1 MKKMRTV
8 NLIKKLDKK
17 TFEAITECVKVA
29 ELSGIKIYLVGGI
42 VRDALLSKNINDVDI
57 TVEGNAKEF
66 VEILECYASVKK
78 VKYNENLPT
87 AKVLFKNGVEIDFA
101 STRAEVYEKFGDLPK
116 IVKTGCPLKEDVV
129 RRDFTVNAIAISLNS
144 ENLFEV
150 IDYLDGVKDLER
162 KKLRILHNKSFFDDP
177 SRMIRGLKFA
187 ERLGFTLDE
196 QTLNLQNEY
205 LSNPLKN
212 IPLERVKKELKDL
225 FSLNTKAAYNDF
237 IKQKLYKLVMSGEG
251 EFVSSQKIKEQLFS
265 FDVADEDLWLLYFLS
280 LFSGGNPQEKLN
292 LTARENKI
300 ISEMHEFLQNKP
312 VFQDKYSIYSY
323 FINKDYL
330 SVVFY
335 AMFVDEEVAKTFF
348 KIRKTKINTTGYD
361 LQNLGIKQGK
371 IYSEIQKNV
380 LKEKINN
387 GLKDKN
393 AEILF
398 IKEKLLTGENNGYI
412 LSK

>member
-187 ERLGFTLDE
+187 ERLGFSLDE

-398 IKEKLLTGENNGYI
+398 IKEKLLTGENNG
-412 LSK
+412 

>member
-237 IKQKLYKLVMSGEG
+237 IKQKLYKFVMSGEG

-312 VFQDKYSIYSY
+312 VFQDKYSIYIY

-398 IKEKLLTGENNGYI
+398 IKEKLLTGENNG
-412 LSK
+412 

>member
-17 TFEAITECVKVA
+17 TFEAITEGVKVA

-398 IKEKLLTGENNGYI
+398 IKEKLLTGENNG
-412 LSK
+412 

>member
-42 VRDALLSKNINDVDI
+42 VRDALLSKNINDVDV

-187 ERLGFTLDE
+187 ERLGFSLDE

-398 IKEKLLTGENNGYI
+398 IKEKLLTGENNG
-412 LSK
+412 

>member
-187 ERLGFTLDE
+187 ERLGFSLDE

-280 LFSGGNPQEKLN
+280 LFSDGNPQEKLN

-312 VFQDKYSIYSY
+312 VFQDKFSIYSY

-398 IKEKLLTGENNGYI
+398 IKEKLLTGENDG
-412 LSK
+412 

>member
-187 ERLGFTLDE
+187 ERLGFFLDE

-398 IKEKLLTGENNGYI
+398 IKEKLLTGENNG
-412 LSK
+412 

>member
-398 IKEKLLTGENNGYI
+398 IKEKLLTGENNG
-412 LSK
+412 

>member
-8 NLIKKLDKK
+8 NIIKKLDKK

-29 ELSGIKIYLVGGI
+29 ELSEIKIYLVGGI

-66 VEILECYASVKK
+66 VEILECYVSVKK

-116 IVKTGCPLKEDVV
+116 IVKTGCPLREDVV

-150 IDYLDGVKDLER
+150 IDYLDGVKDLEC

-187 ERLGFTLDE
+187 ERLGFSLDEKTLD
-196 QTLNLQNEY
+196 LQNEY

-225 FSLNTKAAYNDF
+225 FSLNTKAAYDDF
-237 IKQKLYKLVMSGEG
+237 IKQKLYRLVMSGEG
-251 EFVSSQKIKEQLFS
+251 EFVSAQKIKEQLFS
-265 FDVADEDLWLLYFLS
+265 FDIADEDLWLLYFLA

-335 AMFVDEEVAKTFF
+335 AMFVDEKVAKTFF

-398 IKEKLLTGENNGYI
+398 IKEKLLTGENNG
-412 LSK
+412 

>member
-205 LSNPLKN
+205 LSNP
-212 IPLERVKKELKDL
+212 
-225 FSLNTKAAYNDF
+225 
-237 IKQKLYKLVMSGEG
+237 
-251 EFVSSQKIKEQLFS
+251 
-265 FDVADEDLWLLYFLS
+265 
-280 LFSGGNPQEKLN
+280 
-292 LTARENKI
+292 
-300 ISEMHEFLQNKP
+300 
-312 VFQDKYSIYSY
+312 
-323 FINKDYL
+323 
-330 SVVFY
+330 
-335 AMFVDEEVAKTFF
+335 
-348 KIRKTKINTTGYD
+348 
-361 LQNLGIKQGK
+361 
-371 IYSEIQKNV
+371 
-380 LKEKINN
+380 
-387 GLKDKN
+387 
-393 AEILF
+393 
-398 IKEKLLTGENNGYI
+398 
-412 LSK
+412 